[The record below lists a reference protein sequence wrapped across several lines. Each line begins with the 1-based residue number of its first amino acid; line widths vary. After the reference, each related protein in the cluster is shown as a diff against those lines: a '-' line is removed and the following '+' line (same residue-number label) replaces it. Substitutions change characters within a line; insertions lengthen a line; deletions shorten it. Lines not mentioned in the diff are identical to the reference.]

1 MQFGI
6 FDDSHI
12 SNFFPLTYSRAFF
25 HIRTGFYT
33 QIQFL
38 ESVLG
43 QSVTFHKTLPHLS
56 DYYSAKT
63 PYFNSSSTQ
72 SDCVFINS
80 RIRNFTEILPDLNH
94 LKASG
99 DSLINGNE
107 VIAIKINQ
115 SEISGFIGSSEI
127 ESFVKNRILVD
138 HKTFQHTWEIILS
151 NNETMFVQKTN
162 FLGSKLF
169 SDASTSYQAQIIGE
183 GKVFVGKNV
192 TIHPLVSFDC
202 RGGDIVIDDGA
213 EIMSHS
219 ALVAP
224 CYVGEK
230 TKIKIGAKIYQN
242 CVIGPVCKIGG
253 ELEDVVIQGH
263 SNKQHDGFLG
273 HAFLGEWCNLG
284 ADTNNSD
291 LKNTYASVDLWENG
305 KMTDTGSQF
314 MGSVFGDHS
323 KTGIN
328 TQLNTGTVV
337 GFSCNVYGAGF
348 PERFIPTYHW
358 SADGRLVEYRL
369 SKAKETAKIVM
380 SRRNIE
386 FTEADSKLFDDIKA
400 LSAFELQSIK
410 KKNIQ

>member
-6 FDDSHI
+6 FDDPHI

-38 ESVLG
+38 ESALQ
-43 QSVTFHKTLPHLS
+43 QSVSFLKTLPHLTE
-56 DYYSAKT
+56 YYSAKNT
-63 PYFNSSSTQ
+63 GFNSSAVQ
-72 SDCVFINS
+72 MDCIFINS
-80 RIRNFTEILPDLNH
+80 RIRNFNEIVPLLNL
-94 LKASG
+94 LKVAG
-99 DSLINGNE
+99 DSFVSGNE
-107 VIAIKINQ
+107 IIALKISKSQVQQFIQTSDLDSFVQNKIN
-115 SEISGFIGSSEI
+115 I
-127 ESFVKNRILVD
+127 EC
-138 HKTFQHTWEIILS
+138 KTFLHTWDIVLS
-151 NNETMFVQKTN
+151 NHETMWNQKSA
-162 FLGSKLF
+162 FLKSKSF
-169 SDASTSYQAQIIGE
+169 SDATESYHSQIMGD
-183 GKVFVGKNV
+183 GKVLVGKNV
-192 TIHPLVSFDC
+192 TIHPFVSFDC

-224 CYVGEK
+224 SYIGEK

-242 CVIGPVCKIGG
+242 SVIGPVCKIGG
-253 ELEDVVIQGH
+253 ELEDVVIQGF

-400 LSAFELQSIK
+400 LSAFELQSVK
-410 KKNIQ
+410 KK